1 MAGAGEWFWPRDE
14 AHGPDGNATGSQVC
28 WTNASLQ
35 AFMLMRAKECL
46 RHDPGASIIS
56 ISQLDN
62 SNYCQDEHEA
72 AIIAEAMS
80 INTTITKL
88 RMADNHVAD
97 RVRAAAALALPRSR
111 ARARAPGLTRA
122 LASHPPLARARM
134 VHPHDDI
141 RARSSSPR

>member
-1 MAGAGEWFWPRDE
+1 MLLYRPRDE

-35 AFMLMRAKECL
+35 AYMLMRAKECL

-72 AIIAEAMS
+72 AIIAEEQSPAVSRHDAAGTCSCCCSPANVPPYMDICVFRS
-80 INTTITKL
+80 I
-88 RMADNHVAD
+88 
-97 RVRAAAALALPRSR
+97 
-111 ARARAPGLTRA
+111 
-122 LASHPPLARARM
+122 
-134 VHPHDDI
+134 
-141 RARSSSPR
+141 